1 MNFLGPF
8 FKKKKKK
15 RCPFW
20 PTSIVA
26 LNLAQLLWLEW
37 SDFQNLIKTVH
48 FKGKHE
54 QFYLIS

>member
-8 FKKKKKK
+8 FQKK